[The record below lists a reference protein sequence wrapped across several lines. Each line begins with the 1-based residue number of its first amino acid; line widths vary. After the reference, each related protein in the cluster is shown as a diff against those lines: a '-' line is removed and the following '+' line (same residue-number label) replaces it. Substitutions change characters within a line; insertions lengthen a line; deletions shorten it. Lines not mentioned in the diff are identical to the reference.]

1 MIFIP
6 LPFVETLFLLT
17 LLLQM
22 HRRSEDGLREHLPF
36 ALLIVAYALQSVL
49 IGLRWGYDFY
59 AVMPFQAVLATI
71 IATLAFLS
79 FDDLAS
85 ENSIFR
91 KRTTWLH
98 CLPALTVALLRA
110 VWPEPV
116 GLVIILVFLGYGAAL
131 TALCLEGPDGLVSSR
146 LDGALRSYRSL
157 QVTAAAVLMSAAADI
172 AISLDFSWSDGSHAG
187 EVVAAGNVLAL
198 LALGAAA
205 SVASSGAAA
214 QDRGETERQRT
225 APTPGA
231 TPEDAASTAA
241 AVDALMR
248 TKALYKDTEL
258 NLARLAR
265 RLQCPARSVSIAINR
280 IHGMSVSQ
288 YVNNFRIAE
297 ACRLLSETDAPVTSI
312 MFDAGFLSKSNFN
325 REFLRITGTSPTL
338 WRSRNHAALTA

>member
-22 HRRSEDGLREHLPF
+22 HRRSEDGLRDHPLF
-36 ALLIVAYALQSVL
+36 ALLIAAYALQSVL
-49 IGLRWGYDFY
+49 IGLRWGYGIS
-59 AVMPFQAVLATI
+59 AVLPLQAVLATA

-79 FDDLAS
+79 FNDLAS
-85 ENSIFR
+85 EGSIFR
-91 KRTTWLH
+91 KWTTWLH
-98 CLPALTVALLRA
+98 SLPTATVVLLRIF
-110 VWPEPV
+110 WPEPV
-116 GLVIILVFLGYGAAL
+116 GLFIILVFLGYGAAL
-131 TALCLEGPDGLVSSR
+131 TGLCLAGPDGLVSSR

-157 QVTAAAVLMSAAADI
+157 QLTAAAVLMSAVADI

-187 EVVAAGNVLAL
+187 EVVAVGNVLAL

-205 SVASSGAAA
+205 SVASSGATVH
-214 QDRGETERQRT
+214 DRGETE
-225 APTPGA
+225 PTSAIAGSA
-231 TPEDAASTAA
+231 PEDLAATAA
-241 AVDALMR
+241 AVDALMQA
-248 TKALYKDTEL
+248 KALYRDTEL
-258 NLARLAR
+258 NLGRLAR
-265 RLQCPARSVSIAINR
+265 KLNCPARSVSIAINR
-280 IHGMSVSQ
+280 VHGVSVSQ

-338 WRSRNHAALTA
+338 WRSKNHAALMA